1 VFPEAAMMD
10 IEERCGDLMTFL
22 EWLPEKLRAKA
33 NDAGSRGASAVLYGL
48 AEAIDQALKERR
60 VKR

>member
-1 VFPEAAMMD
+1 MMD